1 MLSPKTPEKIH
12 HEISD
17 MLSKGVSYIDALIEY
32 AKRND
37 LEIESIADIVKK
49 SPILK
54 EKVRTEAQNI
64 NMIKK
69 ENETDDGI
77 ISKLCE

>member
-32 AKRND
+32 AKRNNRHRAIDTKD
-37 LEIESIADIVKK
+37 LIPPTIFVVGTRESIGRAKE
-49 SPILK
+49 ILNCIDFID
-54 EKVRTEAQNI
+54 A
-64 NMIKK
+64 
-69 ENETDDGI
+69 
-77 ISKLCE
+77 